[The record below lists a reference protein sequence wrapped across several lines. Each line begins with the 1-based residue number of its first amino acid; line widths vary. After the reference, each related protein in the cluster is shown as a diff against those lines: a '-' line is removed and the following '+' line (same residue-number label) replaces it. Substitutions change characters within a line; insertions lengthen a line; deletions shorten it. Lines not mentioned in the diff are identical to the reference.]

1 MIELRSF
8 SWILRFSRDRARGV
22 QHFRFTLF
30 IYGGG
35 LHLQKKNCDDFF
47 TPEPQNPMTLSCFLI
62 EKTLKIAIYKPKKDA
77 RTLDS
82 PRFCCTAAA
91 CFFMASSRIKTAS
104 TIRASAAAKSFNGTA
119 GQHWRY
125 YSTQSAQESLL
136 IIYQF
141 RKSMMHQSSMCQW
154 LTTSPQLTWQHLQQI
169 EQQMQF
175 GWPSCCCWKSSTDH
189 QAKHQAL
196 QQLSTVE
203 THVCTAKAEMIY
215 QKNML
220 KDWRDEVCTSWIRSF
235 CDTASVAILR
245 VSWMAS
251 WDPYNQTPAISTAQ
265 SVCYFRAKPGTFYSV
280 ASVSAWG
287 SLLVLP
293 MGEIQK

>member
-1 MIELRSF
+1 
-8 SWILRFSRDRARGV
+8 
-22 QHFRFTLF
+22 
-30 IYGGG
+30 
-35 LHLQKKNCDDFF
+35 
-47 TPEPQNPMTLSCFLI
+47 MTLSCFLI

-169 EQQMQF
+169 QQQMRF

-196 QQLSTVE
+196 LQLSVE
-203 THVCTAKAEMIY
+203 NHICTAKDEMIC
-215 QKNML
+215 QKNMW
-220 KDWRDEVCTSWIRSF
+220 KDWRDE
-235 CDTASVAILR
+235 SVPL
-245 VSWMAS
+245 
-251 WDPYNQTPAISTAQ
+251 
-265 SVCYFRAKPGTFYSV
+265 
-280 ASVSAWG
+280 
-287 SLLVLP
+287 
-293 MGEIQK
+293 E